1 PPLYVAYKA
10 DVSEPTEVFHN
21 DIRGRYNRGDPQVVG
36 AMATFAG
43 LAAEGREA
51 ILARDHARLARLM
64 DTNFDT
70 RRSIYQMPPGQVEMV
85 EVARRAGASAK
96 FAGSGGAV
104 IGSYRD
110 EATFDELRRALGA
123 IGCEVIKPVI

>member
-1 PPLYVAYKA
+1 
-10 DVSEPTEVFHN
+10 
-21 DIRGRYNRGDPQVVG
+21 
-36 AMATFAG
+36 
-43 LAAEGREA
+43 
-51 ILARDHARLARLM
+51 M

-104 IGSYRD
+104 IGSYRN